1 MLNADKIEIWT
12 KREVSLADFWQEMK
26 STSFNRTFW
35 NALVSYWGDEFQRR
49 NTFPGEGL
57 PDVSDAPFYAL
68 PYQCGFLSIVF
79 HVDEGS
85 NLVSIT
91 FKTDISKY
99 PDGKFLLQQLTA
111 DIDKRN
117 GFPNSWE
124 WGYSDNTCSV
134 GLTESYNLH
143 DDYERYSAMMEL
155 GHLHCY
161 MTRCLKLMLRK
172 RQQVL
177 NKC

>member
-1 MLNADKIEIWT
+1 M
-12 KREVSLADFWQEMK
+12 
-26 STSFNRTFW
+26 
-35 NALVSYWGDEFQRR
+35 
-49 NTFPGEGL
+49 
-57 PDVSDAPFYAL
+57 
-68 PYQCGFLSIVF
+68 SIVF
-79 HVDEGS
+79 HIDEGS
-85 NLVSIT
+85 NHVSIT
-91 FKTDISKY
+91 LKTDMSEY
-99 PDGKFLLQQLTA
+99 PDGKSLLQQLTA

-124 WGYSDNTCSV
+124 WGYSDNACSV

-161 MTRCLKLMLRK
+161 ITRCLKLMLRN